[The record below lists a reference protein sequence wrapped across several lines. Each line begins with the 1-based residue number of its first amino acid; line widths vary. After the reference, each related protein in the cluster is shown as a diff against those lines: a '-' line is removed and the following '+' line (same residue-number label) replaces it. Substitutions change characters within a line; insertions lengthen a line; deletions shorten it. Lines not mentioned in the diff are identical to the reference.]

1 MIGLSIDP
9 GKENGICLFR
19 YDEEGFR
26 VVRLWQFPGGAEM
39 LHAWCVGNNLGPGSG
54 GLMMTTRID
63 SDGDPVDVYLDALVV
78 EKFTPH
84 DNEGFS
90 LTLDSVEPLVG
101 EGVLIAHN
109 LKQFITWRQPSQ
121 QYFMGPSTNPLP
133 VKKKLAKRFLETHD
147 LLPKGSQFGRKDPND
162 AISATLH
169 AVAWLRHIRHMPSI
183 NQLFPDS
190 LG

>member
-9 GKENGICLFR
+9 GKSTGICLFR
-19 YDEEGFR
+19 YADDGFSIVKR
-26 VVRLWQFPGGAEM
+26 WQFMGGAEM
-39 LHAWCVGNNLGPGSG
+39 LHAWCVAHIRLVG
-54 GLMMTTRID
+54 D
-63 SDGDPVDVYLDALVV
+63 SVWCDSRVVDTLVV

-109 LKQFITWRQPSQ
+109 LKPFITWRQPSQ
-121 QYFMGPSTNPLP
+121 QYFMGDSRLPLAE
-133 VKKKLAKRFLETHD
+133 KKKAARRFLETNG
-147 LLPKGSQFGRKDPND
+147 LLPTGKEFGQPDAND

-169 AVAWLRHIRHMPSI
+169 AIGWLRSIRHMPTLL
-183 NQLFPDS
+183 QLFP
-190 LG
+190 